1 MRLWHVV
8 CIVCEID
15 VIEHHLILRQ
25 TLVLILSRV
34 LVDELLK
41 DWDGHCRVVR
51 IYWDHLC

>member
-25 TLVLILSRV
+25 ALVLILSRV